1 MGTVTTTNQLFFLS
15 FIGRNT
21 AATVANDEHFLHR
34 NKHETTRGRGF
45 FHLFLMSS
53 ALSVGKLLL
62 WNPFFFSFLGFDG
75 SFTRYSP
82 KLFLAWTIF
91 YDVSLERKTAL
102 RRWNNKVIQLWGGF
116 LLCHG
121 THQNRNTTNN
131 IREKT
136 FTLSRAHTHTLE
148 RRRIWIHTRDFLLA
162 AAERNSVEC

>member
-1 MGTVTTTNQLFFLS
+1 MSTSCTATNTRQHGGEVFSTFFLCELRS
-15 FIGRNT
+15 FRG
-21 AATVANDEHFLHR
+21 
-34 NKHETTRGRGF
+34 ET
-45 FHLFLMSS
+45 SS
-53 ALSVGKLLL
+53 
-62 WNPFFFSFLGFDG
+62 WEPFSFSFLGFVG
-75 SFTRYSP
+75 WFTRYSP
-82 KLFLAWTIF
+82 KLFLAWIIF

-148 RRRIWIHTRDFLLA
+148 RRRRIWIHTRDFLLA